1 MCEVIA
7 MLSAGSPP
15 LDSIRGS
22 SNTGITSGDVACCLN
37 RVDRMT
43 YLYSLSKFALD
54 DSGRSELN
62 QLAIKEAS
70 IMGFRLTNKE
80 SKQTVSALAL
90 TALEAS
96 ISPNRCRRCKGVGE
110 ITIESRVEACESCQG
125 IGSKSITER
134 SLATILKVTRFQAR
148 KVWKERL
155 ADLLSR
161 YADRDEQ
168 INRAI
173 FIGLK

>member
-37 RVDRMT
+37 RVDRLT

-62 QLAIKEAS
+62 ALAIKEAS
-70 IMGFRLTNKE
+70 VMGFRLSENE
-80 SKQTVSALAL
+80 SNRTITALAL

-96 ISPNRCRRCKGVGE
+96 ISPNKCNKCKGVGQ
-110 ITIESRVEACESCQG
+110 ITISSRIEACEWCKG
-125 IGSKSITER
+125 IGSINITER
-134 SLATILKVTRFQAR
+134 SLASILKVSRRQAR
-148 KVWKERL
+148 NVWKVRL
-155 ADLLSR
+155 ANLLSQ

-173 FIGLK
+173 FIGLR